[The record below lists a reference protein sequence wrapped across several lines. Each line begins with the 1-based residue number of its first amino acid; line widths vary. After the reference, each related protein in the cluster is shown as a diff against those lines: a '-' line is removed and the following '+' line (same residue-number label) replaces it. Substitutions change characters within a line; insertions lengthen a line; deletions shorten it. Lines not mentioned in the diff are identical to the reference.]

1 MHAEATSAYWLR
13 APPWGA
19 LCRIDDTGA
28 TFSIVRLERVTRLP
42 NGEFEQCKRWHLPRR
57 SETDDEIGR
66 RLARR
71 SGTRKDASVAPY
83 DRSPHAV

>member
-28 TFSIVRLERVTRLP
+28 TFSIVRIRGFAIWRRVP
-42 NGEFEQCKRWHLPRR
+42 GEQCKRWHLARR
-57 SETDDEIGR
+57 SETVEENGWHYPR
-66 RLARR
+66 RGEKR
-71 SGTRKDASVAPY
+71 
-83 DRSPHAV
+83 